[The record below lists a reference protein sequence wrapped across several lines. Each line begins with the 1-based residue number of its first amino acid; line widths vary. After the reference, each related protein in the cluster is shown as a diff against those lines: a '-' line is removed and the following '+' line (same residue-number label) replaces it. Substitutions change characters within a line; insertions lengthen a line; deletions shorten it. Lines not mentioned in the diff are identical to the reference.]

1 MNNVSR
7 ICPQCSS
14 NTPLDSRHCPQ
25 CGYDTQTGL
34 PMQTQTNLP
43 VLIGKAALP
52 VLAGVA
58 SLALRLGWKLIR
70 SRMAQDAL
78 HYGARK
84 AASSIMNAAKAPPA
98 AQPGTNVAAKAK
110 RTIRIR
116 STWVVGDADGIRQQG
131 ASDHTIEFED

>member
-1 MNNVSR
+1 
-7 ICPQCSS
+7 
-14 NTPLDSRHCPQ
+14 
-25 CGYDTQTGL
+25 
-34 PMQTQTNLP
+34 MQAQSNLP

-58 SLALRLGWKLIR
+58 SLALRMGWKLIR

-84 AASSIMNAAKAPPA
+84 AASAIMNAAKAPPA
-98 AQPGTNVAAKAK
+98 APLAARPTTEVTGKSK
-110 RTIRIR
+110 RTVRIR
-116 STWVVGDADGIRQQG
+116 STWVVGDANGVRQQG